1 VGSIDLHDGTPP
13 ELPESG
19 GQLVCTIDLS
29 SGGGALAQSRA
40 AFRFSLF
47 TAALVGI
54 LSCEESGGGLS
65 EPTTGT
71 LEVTTA
77 TTGVETDPD
86 GYTLQVDSDSPQAI
100 GSAATWQSGNLAEG
114 SHTVAVSGIAAN
126 CVVEGENPRT
136 VSITAGETTT
146 VTFAIIC
153 GATTGNLRVTA
164 ASTGPSPDIDGYTL
178 LLDGA
183 NRGAIGPTAETT
195 LEGLTAGAHSIGLA
209 GVAGNCLVEGE
220 NPRAVTVTA
229 GGTATADFVVTC
241 QTPPA
246 STGSIHITTTTSG
259 GGIDPDGYQF
269 QIDGSGTQPI
279 ASSGEATVNNLAVGP
294 HSVLLAGVASHCSVT
309 GTSPQS
315 VSVTA
320 GGIAEAAFSVTCQD
334 APVSTGS
341 IQITTTTSRSGID
354 LDGYEFQIDGGGAQ
368 PIASSSEVTV
378 SGLTV
383 GPHLVELSG
392 VAANC
397 VLQGDNPRAVT
408 VTGGATTP
416 VAFEIRCSFD
426 ARRLVLATQPSA
438 EAQSGVVLARQ
449 PVVQL
454 QAADGS
460 PVALS
465 GLKIQAALLTSYGTL
480 GGSTTRQ
487 TDANGRATF
496 TDLLITGPI
505 GEYILYF
512 EALGFG
518 PVTSEAVVIGSST
531 AAYQMA
537 ELDFLPRAINQVG
550 HIVGTRGHNPATA
563 RAVIWRD
570 GVSTELGTLG
580 GASSRAT
587 AINNQDV
594 VVGSSTTAT
603 GEVHGFLWDGTMH
616 DLGPEF
622 VPRAIND
629 AGQMVGSPDGHANT
643 LFRDGDQTVSTG
655 GCNGSGLN
663 NLGQVVGQWLRPV
676 DDEPNVCLWDGEV
689 HDLGM
694 DEGSG
699 SDINEHGSV
708 VGVIDNFPG
717 RISAFYW
724 HDGIETRL
732 PSLGGIANGASA
744 INDGEIVVGHS
755 GQDPENEALYF
766 PVVWKDGT
774 VMKLSQEYGAAHD
787 INNSGW
793 IVGAIT
799 PEVGV
804 VPPRGVLWRPLASGN

>member
-1 VGSIDLHDGTPP
+1 MPHI
-13 ELPESG
+13 
-19 GQLVCTIDLS
+19 
-29 SGGGALAQSRA
+29 RA
-40 AFRFSLF
+40 PFRFSLL

-100 GSAATWQSGNLAEG
+100 GLAATWQSGNLAEG
-114 SHTVAVSGIAAN
+114 SHTIALSGIAAN

-136 VSITAGETTT
+136 VSITAGGTTT
-146 VTFAIIC
+146 VTFAITC
-153 GATTGNLRVTA
+153 GATTGTLRVTA
-164 ASTGPSPDIDGYTL
+164 ATAGPAPDIDGYTL
-178 LLDGA
+178 VLDGA
-183 NRGAIGPTAETT
+183 ERGTIGSTGETT
-195 LEGLTAGAHSIGLA
+195 LEGLPAGPHSIGLA

-229 GGTATADFVVTC
+229 GGTATTDFVVTC

-309 GTSPQS
+309 GTNPQS

-426 ARRLVLATQPSA
+426 ARRLVLVTQPSA

-531 AAYQMA
+531 AAYQMT
-537 ELDFLPRAINQVG
+537 ELDFLPRSINQAG
-550 HIVGTRGHNPATA
+550 HIVGTRGSFTIPSSGIAQ
-563 RAVIWRD
+563 AVIWRN
-570 GVSTELGTLG
+570 GVATDLGTLG
-580 GASSRAT
+580 GTSSEAV
-587 AINNQDV
+587 AINEHDV
-594 VVGSSTTAT
+594 VVGASTTAS

-616 DLGPEF
+616 DLGAEF
-622 VPRAIND
+622 VPKAIND
-629 AGQMVGSPDGHANT
+629 AGDMVGAASGHVNT
-643 LFRDGDQTVSTG
+643 QFRRGDQTVSTG
-655 GCNGSGLN
+655 GCNAISGKAGLN
-663 NLGQVVGQWLRPV
+663 NLGQMVGQWFNDEEGEPRV
-676 DDEPNVCLWDGEV
+676 CIWDDGVLQ
-689 HDLGM
+689 DLDM
-694 DEGSG
+694 DEGHG
-699 SDINEHGSV
+699 NDINEHGSV
-708 VGVIDNFPG
+708 VGRIDNFPG
-717 RISAFYW
+717 TISAFYW

-804 VPPRGVLWRPLASGN
+804 VPPRGVLWRPVAR